1 MEKVYDVT
9 IKNLKSFK
17 DHEGCEIAQG
27 EIWKGKEHLGF
38 WSQDSWGGEDIF
50 EFSKEKLAD
59 EVAKF
64 KASNHFN
71 NLLDREASADD
82 QKTRKDIEKYFDEE
96 MFIYEILHRM
106 RVAKLYKKVCK
117 KYNVTTCV
125 AILHN
130 TEIVM
135 FPICGDECNSSDEK
149 LLRISTVQ
157 EYLEKKKYGQL
168 MVIRKEADL
177 SIV

>member
-1 MEKVYDVT
+1 MVKVYDVT

-50 EFSKEKLAD
+50 EFPEEKLAD
-59 EVAKF
+59 EVAEF

-82 QKTRKDIEKYFDEE
+82 QKTRKDIEKYFDTE

-117 KYNVTTCV
+117 KCNVTTCV
-125 AILHN
+125 AVLHN

-135 FPICGDECNSSDEK
+135 IPIYGDELSDEK

-157 EYLEKKKYGQL
+157 EYLEKKKYRQL
-168 MVIRKEADL
+168 MIIRKEADI
-177 SIV
+177 SII

>member
-1 MEKVYDVT
+1 MVKVYDVT

-50 EFSKEKLAD
+50 EFPEEKLAD
-59 EVAKF
+59 EVAEF

-82 QKTRKDIEKYFDEE
+82 QKTRKDIEKYFDTE

-117 KYNVTTCV
+117 KCNVTTCV
-125 AILHN
+125 AVLHN

-135 FPICGDECNSSDEK
+135 IPIYGDELSDEK
-149 LLRISTVQ
+149 LLKISTVQ

>member
-1 MEKVYDVT
+1 MVKVYDVT

-50 EFSKEKLAD
+50 EFPEEKLAD
-59 EVAKF
+59 EVAEF

-82 QKTRKDIEKYFDEE
+82 QKTRKDIEKYFDTE

-117 KYNVTTCV
+117 KCNVTTCV
-125 AILHN
+125 AVLHN

-135 FPICGDECNSSDEK
+135 IPIYEDELSDEK
-149 LLRISTVQ
+149 LLKISTVQ

>member
-1 MEKVYDVT
+1 M
-9 IKNLKSFK
+9 
-17 DHEGCEIAQG
+17 
-27 EIWKGKEHLGF
+27 
-38 WSQDSWGGEDIF
+38 
-50 EFSKEKLAD
+50 KLQNS
-59 EVAKF
+59 
-64 KASNHFN
+64 ASNHFN

-96 MFIYEILHRM
+96 MFIYEVLHRM

-117 KYNVTTCV
+117 KCNVTTCV

-135 FPICGDECNSSDEK
+135 IPIYGDETSDEE
-149 LLRISTVQ
+149 LLRISTVR

>member
-1 MEKVYDVT
+1 MVKVYDVT

-50 EFSKEKLAD
+50 EFPEEKLAD
-59 EVAKF
+59 EVAEF

-82 QKTRKDIEKYFDEE
+82 QKTRKDIEKYFDTE

-117 KYNVTTCV
+117 KCNVTTCV
-125 AILHN
+125 AVLHN

-135 FPICGDECNSSDEK
+135 IPIYEDELSDEK
-149 LLRISTVQ
+149 LLKISTVQ
-157 EYLEKKKYGQL
+157 EYLEKKKYRQL

>member
-1 MEKVYDVT
+1 MVKVYDVA

-50 EFSKEKLAD
+50 EFPKEKLAD

-82 QKTRKDIEKYFDEE
+82 QKTRKDIEKYFDTE

-106 RVAKLYKKVCK
+106 RVTKLYKKVCK
-117 KYNVTTCV
+117 KCNVTTCV
-125 AILHN
+125 AVLHN

-135 FPICGDECNSSDEK
+135 IPIYGDEISDEK

-157 EYLEKKKYGQL
+157 EYLEKKKYRQL
-168 MVIRKEADL
+168 MIIRKEADI
-177 SIV
+177 SII

>member
-1 MEKVYDVT
+1 MVKVYDVT

-50 EFSKEKLAD
+50 EFPEEKLAD
-59 EVAKF
+59 EVAEF
-64 KASNHFN
+64 KSSNHFN

-82 QKTRKDIEKYFDEE
+82 QKTRKDIEKYFDTE

-117 KYNVTTCV
+117 KCNVTTCV
-125 AILHN
+125 AVLHN

-135 FPICGDECNSSDEK
+135 IPIYEDELSDEK
-149 LLRISTVQ
+149 LLKISTVQ

>member
-1 MEKVYDVT
+1 MVKVYDVT

-50 EFSKEKLAD
+50 EFPEEKLAD

-82 QKTRKDIEKYFDEE
+82 QKTRKDIEKYFDTE

-117 KYNVTTCV
+117 KCNVTTCV
-125 AILHN
+125 AVLHN

-135 FPICGDECNSSDEK
+135 IPIYGDEISDEK

-157 EYLEKKKYGQL
+157 EYLEKKKYRQL
-168 MVIRKEADL
+168 MIIRKEADI
-177 SIV
+177 SII

>member
-1 MEKVYDVT
+1 MVKVYNVT

-50 EFSKEKLAD
+50 EFPEEKLAD
-59 EVAKF
+59 EVAEF

-82 QKTRKDIEKYFDEE
+82 QKTRKDIEKYFDTE

-117 KYNVTTCV
+117 KCNVTTCV
-125 AILHN
+125 AVLHN

-135 FPICGDECNSSDEK
+135 IPIYEDELSDEK
-149 LLRISTVQ
+149 LLKISTVQ

>member
-1 MEKVYDVT
+1 MVKVYDVT

-50 EFSKEKLAD
+50 EFPEEKLAD
-59 EVAKF
+59 EVTEF

-82 QKTRKDIEKYFDEE
+82 QKTRKDIEKYFDTE

-117 KYNVTTCV
+117 KCNVTTCV
-125 AILHN
+125 AVLHN

-135 FPICGDECNSSDEK
+135 IPIYEDELSDEK
-149 LLRISTVQ
+149 LLKISTVQ

-168 MVIRKEADL
+168 MVIRKEADI
-177 SIV
+177 SII

>member
-1 MEKVYDVT
+1 MVKVYDVT

-50 EFSKEKLAD
+50 EFPEEKLAD

-71 NLLDREASADD
+71 NLLDREASADN
-82 QKTRKDIEKYFDEE
+82 QKTRKDIEKYFDTE

-117 KYNVTTCV
+117 KCNVTTCV
-125 AILHN
+125 AVLHN

-135 FPICGDECNSSDEK
+135 IPIYGDEISDEK

-157 EYLEKKKYGQL
+157 EYLEKKKYRQL
-168 MVIRKEADL
+168 MIIRKEADI
-177 SIV
+177 SII